1 MRIILII
8 VIFIFSL
15 QSLTKAEKVTDFVIE
30 GISVGDSLLDF
41 YSQEQINRFFI
52 VEYPSSKKFIGWETD
67 SDWQ

>member
-30 GISVGDSLLDF
+30 GISVGDSFWISILKNKLIDFLLLNIHQVRNLLDG
-41 YSQEQINRFFI
+41 
-52 VEYPSSKKFIGWETD
+52 KLTGA
-67 SDWQ
+67 